1 MKNFMKENLVLRFLT
16 VFVVV
21 CLSCAIAVAQTGN
34 EEPEEKTGL
43 TDIEQRMQK
52 RISIDV
58 NDQPIDLVIRQLV
71 EQANLNYIKS
81 PNVIGNV
88 TVTFK
93 DVPLEEALTNI
104 LAVHNCLYM
113 PTDNVIRIITS
124 AEMVAKAEPILT
136 ESFEIVYVDAEKV
149 VEALDKFKSPQG
161 SVSSIKGTSHIIVT
175 DTETKMGKIKDLLE
189 KIDRITPQIL
199 VEARIYDITIREGF
213 DIGVDW
219 HVGRNTPLTDIV
231 EKNTHNETVTKTGAT
246 GPTTSTTATQTE
258 TVDNTGGTPTTD
270 VTVTETVTTSGTAG
284 ITGDTT
290 TDIDEITKEN
300 SQTWLRESYRK
311 SKPFAGGSFDTMSG
325 GTVRFG
331 LLNDAVDVDL
341 VLNIL
346 HTEKN
351 AKLLANPRILV
362 LDNETAFFDIV
373 TEHPYVERTI
383 SGGTITESV
392 QFKPVGINLQVTPHV
407 TREGML
413 RLHILPEFGV
423 FVERVQLA
431 TSNVPVVDTRKVDTI
446 ALIRDGQTVVLGG
459 LRKKDSTQNIYK
471 VPLLGD
477 LPLLGGLFKS
487 ETEETITSELVIFIT
502 PRVIAQE
509 PVLSLDEQLALEETR
524 FSPPVPAST
533 RAEKKIVEESSE
545 E

>member
-1 MKNFMKENLVLRFLT
+1 MRNLMKKYGALRFVM
-16 VFVVV
+16 VFAVV
-21 CLSCAIAVAQTGN
+21 CLSWAIAVAQTGN
-34 EEPEEKTGL
+34 EEPGGKAGL
-43 TDIEQRMQK
+43 TELERRMQK
-52 RISIDV
+52 KVYVDV
-58 NDQPIDLVIRQLV
+58 NDVPIDTVIRQLV
-71 EQANLNYIKS
+71 EQADLDIIKS

-88 TVTFK
+88 TVTLT
-93 DVPLEEALTNI
+93 DVPLEEALNNI
-104 LAVHNCLYM
+104 LAVHNCTYVL
-113 PTDNVIRIITS
+113 TENVVRIITT
-124 AEMVAKAEPILT
+124 AELVEKAEPILT
-136 ESFEIVYVDAEKV
+136 KTYEIVYVDATEV
-149 VEALDKFKSPQG
+149 VTALDKFKSSQG
-161 SVSSIKGTSHIIVT
+161 SVSSIKGTSYIIVT
-175 DTETKMGKIKDLLE
+175 DTESKIREITALLD
-189 KIDRITPQIL
+189 KIDRITPQVL

-213 DIGVDW
+213 DLGVDW
-219 HVGRNTPLTDIV
+219 HVGRNTPLTNI
-231 EKNTHNETVTKTGAT
+231 TETRTRTRTDTTT
-246 GPTTSTTATQTE
+246 GPTNTSEQIITTTDDTVDPNNTGVVNVITQTIKPA
-258 TVDNTGGTPTTD
+258 VTGYQI
-270 VTVTETVTTSGTAG
+270 E
-284 ITGDTT
+284 
-290 TDIDEITKEN
+290 DIDEITKEN
-300 SQTWLRESYRK
+300 SQTWLREAYRK

-331 LLNDAVDVDL
+331 LLNDAVDVEF

-362 LDNETAFFDIV
+362 LDNETALFNIV

-383 SGGTITESV
+383 SGGTVTESV
-392 QFKPVGINLQVTPHV
+392 RFKPVGINLQVTPHV
-407 TREGML
+407 TRGGMV
-413 RLHILPEFGV
+413 RLHIVPEFGV

-446 ALIRDGQTVVLGG
+446 ALIGDGQTVVLGG

-509 PVLSLDEQLALEETR
+509 PVLSLDEQLALEETM

-533 RAEKKIVEESSE
+533 RAEKKIAEESSE

>member
-1 MKNFMKENLVLRFLT
+1 MKNFMKENLVLRLLT

-43 TDIEQRMQK
+43 TEIEQRMQK

-58 NDQPIDLVIRQLV
+58 NDMPIDLVIRQLV

-136 ESFEIVYVDAEKV
+136 ESFEIVYADAEKV

-175 DTETKMGKIKDLLE
+175 DTESKMGKIKDLLE

-199 VEARIYDITIREGF
+199 VETRIYDITCR
-213 DIGVDW
+213 DKLDLGVQW
-219 HVGRNTPLTDIV
+219 QVGRRTNWDAAGYPINDDILFDKSGYEHNIGSKTDPFM
-231 EKNTHNETVTKTGAT
+231 ASRFSA
-246 GPTTSTTATQTE
+246 PTSKTSTSTE
-258 TVDNTGGTPTTD
+258 AFMRFGWLTPH
-270 VTVTETVTTSGTAG
+270 V
-284 ITGDTT
+284 
-290 TDIDEITKEN
+290 DIDAVLRAEQEIT
-300 SQTWLRESYRK
+300 Q
-311 SKPFAGGSFDTMSG
+311 
-325 GTVRFG
+325 
-331 LLNDAVDVDL
+331 
-341 VLNIL
+341 
-346 HTEKN
+346 

-362 LDNETAFFDIV
+362 LDNETALFDIV
-373 TEHPYVERTI
+373 TEEPYVERTI
-383 SGGTITESV
+383 SGGTVTETV
-392 QFKPVGINLQVTPHV
+392 KFKPVGVKLQVTPHV

-423 FVERVQLA
+423 LVERVTISA
-431 TSNVPVVDTRKVDTI
+431 SDVPVVDTRKVDTI
-446 ALIRDGQTVVLGG
+446 ALVQDGQTVVLGG
-459 LRKKDSTQNIYK
+459 MRKKGVSKENNK

-477 LPLLGGLFKS
+477 LPLVGALFRF
-487 ETEETITSELVIFIT
+487 EGEDTAVTELVVFIT
-502 PRVIAQE
+502 PRIITQ
-509 PVLSLDEQLALEETR
+509 PVLSLDEELALEETM
-524 FSPPVPAST
+524 FSRPEPSST
-533 RAEKKIVEESSE
+533 RAEKKIAEESSE

>member
-1 MKNFMKENLVLRFLT
+1 MKNFMKENLVLRLLA

-43 TDIEQRMQK
+43 TEIEQRMQK
-52 RISIDV
+52 SISIDV

-104 LAVHNCLYM
+104 LAVHGCLYV
-113 PTDNVIRIITS
+113 PTDNVLRIITS
-124 AEMVAKAEPILT
+124 EEMVTKAEPILT
-136 ESFEIVYVDAEKV
+136 KTFEIVYVDATEV
-149 VEALDKFKSPQG
+149 VTALDKFKSSQG

-175 DTETKMGKIKDLLE
+175 DTESKIREIAELLE

-219 HVGRNTPLTDIV
+219 HVGRNTPLTDIT
-231 EKNTHNETVTKTGAT
+231 ETNTHTRT
-246 GPTTSTTATQTE
+246 
-258 TVDNTGGTPTTD
+258 
-270 VTVTETVTTSGTAG
+270 
-284 ITGDTT
+284 DTT
-290 TDIDEITKEN
+290 TSPTNTTKTTITDTTDTVDPNNNGVVTVIAQTIEPAITGYQIEDIDEITKEN

-311 SKPFAGGSFDTMSG
+311 SKPFAGGSFDKMSG

-346 HTEKN
+346 HEEKN

-362 LDNETAFFDIV
+362 LDNEEALFDIV

-383 SGGTITESV
+383 SAGTVTESV
-392 QFKPVGINLQVTPHV
+392 KFKNVGVRLTVTPKV
-407 TREGML
+407 TRDGML
-413 RLHILPEFGV
+413 RLHIQPEFGV
-423 FVERVQLA
+423 FVERVTLS
-431 TSNVPVVDTRKVDTI
+431 TTDIPVVDTRKVDTI
-446 ALIRDGQTVVLGG
+446 ALVKDGQTVVLGG
-459 LRKKDSTQNIYK
+459 LRKKDTTQNNYK

-477 LPLLGGLFKS
+477 LPLLGGLFRS
-487 ETEETITSELVIFIT
+487 ETEETIMSELVIFIT
-502 PRVIAQE
+502 PRVVGQQ
-509 PVLSLDEQLALEETR
+509 PVLSLDEEQAFEETR
-524 FSPPVPAST
+524 IIRPKPSST
-533 RAEKKIVEESSE
+533 RAERKIAEESSE